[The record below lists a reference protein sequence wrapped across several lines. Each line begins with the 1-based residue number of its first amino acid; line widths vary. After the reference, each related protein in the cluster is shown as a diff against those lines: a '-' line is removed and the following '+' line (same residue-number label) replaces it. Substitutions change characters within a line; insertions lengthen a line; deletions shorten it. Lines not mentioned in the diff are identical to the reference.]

1 MTFCE
6 LASEVTQTC
15 FYCIFF
21 VTNKSLRLDW
31 KGEDIDPTS
40 WRKGTNI
47 FYDVFKATT
56 VGVHS
61 CNLISWSSRVFS
73 FFNYSQLGYGT
84 LLSGSI
90 P

>member
-1 MTFCE
+1 MVLTYFMMC
-6 LASEVTQTC
+6 L
-15 FYCIFF
+15 
-21 VTNKSLRLDW
+21 KPPRW
-31 KGEDIDPTS
+31 
-40 WRKGTNI
+40 
-47 FYDVFKATT
+47 VFIL
-56 VGVHS
+56 